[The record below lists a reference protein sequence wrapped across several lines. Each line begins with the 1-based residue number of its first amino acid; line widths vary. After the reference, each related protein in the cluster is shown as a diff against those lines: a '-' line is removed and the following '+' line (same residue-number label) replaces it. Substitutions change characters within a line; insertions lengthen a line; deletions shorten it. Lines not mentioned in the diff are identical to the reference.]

1 MKMMMV
7 NMMVMIKMMMSAGN
21 LKRVVLTVV
30 EEGRDERLLL
40 LEKQAQCKGYHW
52 HAFRHKSDNRHH
64 QIMVQFIKNA
74 NKCSVH
80 YKY

>member
-40 LEKQAQCKGYHW
+40 LE
-52 HAFRHKSDNRHH
+52 
-64 QIMVQFIKNA
+64 
-74 NKCSVH
+74 
-80 YKY
+80 